1 MNTTMNTVNQT
12 FDWSRFTAALRKEL
26 VENKRAILFTLLGTF
41 GMLTMIMI
49 LGNISV
55 STSTDASNAIKDSL
69 ENYLPQKMVYAF
81 LSFAILIVASLAFRK
96 LTSKTGRIEMFTSP
110 SSTLEKFLVNALIYV
125 IGYIVAFFICAQ
137 LADLTRIAALWF
149 FRNEYFIVPGPINF
163 LNLIPD
169 AVDGFGFGMASPG
182 NPGKWLAINIYIG
195 LLAGPGLF
203 LLGSVLWPRLSL
215 LKTFA
220 AVYGFETILGIIIMI
235 VAFNIKDMEAV
246 GFWVMNHLEDIMI
259 AMTIFAVVQAILYWG
274 LSWYLFKRKDVVS
287 LKWWK

>member
-41 GMLTMIMI
+41 GLLTIIMI
-49 LGNISV
+49 LGNL
-55 STSTDASNAIKDSL
+55 STSTHDAVYESL
-69 ENYLPQKMVYAF
+69 TYCVPQKFVYMF
-81 LSFAILIVASLAFRK
+81 LGLATMIVASLAFRK

-110 SSTLEKFLVNALIYV
+110 SSMLEKFLVNALVYV
-125 IGYIVAFFICAQ
+125 IGYIVAFFICTQ
-137 LADLTRIAALWF
+137 LADLTRIAVLWF
-149 FRNEYFIVPGPINF
+149 FKDEYLIVPGPINF

-169 AVDGFGFGMASPG
+169 AVYGFGFGSAAEIPG
-182 NPGKWLAINIYIG
+182 EPAKWMTINLIIG

-203 LLGSVLWPRLSL
+203 LLGSIVWPRLSL

-220 AVYGFETILGIIIMI
+220 AVYGLETILGITFMI
-235 VAFNIKDMEAV
+235 VAINLNMGNV
-246 GFWVMNHLEDIMI
+246 GWWIFNHLEQIMI
-259 AMTIFAVVQAILYWG
+259 AMTIFTVFQLILYWG
-274 LSWYLFKRKDVVS
+274 LSWYLFKRKDVIS